1 MKFEQPTSAIV
12 TGGASGLG
20 AATAQALAEENIHVF
35 VIDLQRS
42 IDTVKENGHEI
53 EGVTYLAV
61 DVTDFDQVTSAV
73 QQATGV
79 APLRIAVNCAGI
91 CPSQRIVGRK
101 GTHDPGVFATTIAV
115 NLNGTFHVITAAA
128 AAMATQE
135 PVNGDG
141 QRGVIINTTSVAAF
155 EGQIGQAAYA
165 ASKGGVHSL
174 TLTSARDLASLGI
187 RVNAIA
193 PGVVET
199 PMMAAMSEEV
209 RTELENRVVFPKRMA
224 RPEEYA
230 GLVKSIVDNDY
241 LNGETIRL
249 DGALRMP
256 PR

>member
-1 MKFEQPTSAIV
+1 MKFDQPTSAIV

-20 AATAQALAEENIHVF
+20 AATAQALAGENIHVF
-35 VIDLQRS
+35 VIDLQQS
-42 IDTVKENGHEI
+42 IDTLTDNGHTI

-73 QQATGV
+73 QQATQV

-91 CPSQRIVGRK
+91 CPSQRIAGRK
-101 GTHDPGVFATTIAV
+101 GIHDPGLFASTIAV
-115 NLNGTFHVITAAA
+115 NLTGTFHVITAAA
-128 AAMATQE
+128 AAMASQE
-135 PVNGDG
+135 PVDGDG
-141 QRGVIINTTSVAAF
+141 QRGIIINTASVAAF

-165 ASKGGVHSL
+165 ASKGGVNAL
-174 TLTSARDLASLGI
+174 TLTAARDLACSGI

-199 PMMAAMSEEV
+199 PMMTAMPENV

-249 DGALRMP
+249 DGGLRMP